1 MIKAKVFL
9 WFLTLETVLLLMLY
23 LHSQFMV
30 NLRQREVYGKRQLV
44 KELTLTDFA
53 LFTEAR
59 YTRHLSQADIFT
71 PFQDFPS
78 AFDHFPAGS
87 IVDPP
92 DILRHPRL

>member
-1 MIKAKVFL
+1 
-9 WFLTLETVLLLMLY
+9 
-23 LHSQFMV
+23 MV